1 VHVTAQPEPAGPRQ
15 WTPGAGW
22 ERLKREMPHL
32 VPELTDE
39 DMRKADEIIASA
51 ARPTSD
57 RPEKERHAA

>member
-1 VHVTAQPEPAGPRQ
+1 MRTLSEQVGPPQ

-39 DMRKADEIIASA
+39 DMRRA
-51 ARPTSD
+51 AAM
-57 RPEKERHAA
+57 HAAAADRGGDGPRRST